1 MMNKGPLSIVD
12 TNLSCAWARAFQEV
26 VQPGASE
33 INLLTVVVKDFVDE
47 PPELLSIRNG
57 LDEAM
62 RAHRNFDCH
71 TVANTIFP
79 ISLWNSKL
87 ERQALYKRYLRIL
100 PDLRHSNHQNRYGL
114 YFERLIAF
122 DEKQRFNQLEHIIS
136 TYQRGNHRRSA
147 LHAMVFNPLTDHTHQ
162 RQRGFPCLQHV
173 NFLPHKGELEV
184 VGFYTTQHLF
194 ERAYGNYLGLCRLGR
209 FMAHEMGLRLTKM
222 TCIATVAQLGH
233 APRHNLDQLIHEM
246 TVDIQPTHSPSAQ
259 PMIQQGVPDG
269 DTRQVI
275 RV

>member
-12 TNLSCAWARAFQEV
+12 TNLSYAWARAFQEV

-47 PPELLSIRNG
+47 PPELLSIRNR
-57 LDEAM
+57 LDEAI
-62 RAHRNFDCH
+62 RRHRKFDCH

-79 ISLWNSKL
+79 LSLWNPRQ
-87 ERQALYKRYLRIL
+87 ERQQLYNRYLRIL
-100 PDLRHSNHQNRYGL
+100 PDLRQADHQNQYGL

-136 TYQRGNHRRSA
+136 TYRQGNHRRSA

-173 NFLPHKGELEV
+173 NFLPDKGELEV

-222 TCIATVAQLGH
+222 TCIATVAQLGR
-233 APRHNLDQLIHEM
+233 ASRRDLDQFIREI
-246 TVDIQPTHSPSAQ
+246 TVDVQPTNSQSAQ
-259 PMIQQGVPDG
+259 PIMQQGVIDG
-269 DTRQVI
+269 ATRQII